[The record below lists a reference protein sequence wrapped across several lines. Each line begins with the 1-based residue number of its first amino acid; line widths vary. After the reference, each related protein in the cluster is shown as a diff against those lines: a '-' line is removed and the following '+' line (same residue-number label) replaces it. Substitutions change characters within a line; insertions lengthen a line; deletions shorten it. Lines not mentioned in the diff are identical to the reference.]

1 MTMINHVINCIE
13 LAEQKK
19 SKLTEEIANWH
30 NNNDVEGMSAPKVR
44 HLFNNLLDKDLC
56 NTHGISNR
64 NYLEIGTWKG
74 STAVPALYKNSVDN
88 YWLIDNYSQF
98 TGGIL
103 GNPYE
108 RLLDNFKL
116 YLDTTPNIVK
126 EDSFSV
132 DCNFHNIRDVNFYFY
147 DGEHSE
153 ASQRNAITYY
163 IDAMADE
170 FVLIVDDYDGDN
182 PKAGTMAALNQLVNE
197 NKITVEYSRHLSTAG
212 VVHYSSP
219 DSWYVGIFIGVIKK
233 TK

>member
-1 MTMINHVINCIE
+1 MEMVSHVINCIE
-13 LAEQKK
+13 LAEQKQ

-30 NNNDVEGMSAPKVR
+30 NGDGNEGMSSPKVR

-56 NTHGISNR
+56 KKYGIFNR

-74 STAVPALYKNSVDN
+74 STAVSALYKNSLDN

-98 TGGIL
+98 AGGSF

-108 RLLDNFKL
+108 RLVDNFKV
-116 YLDTTPNIVK
+116 YLNSTPNTVQ

-132 DCNFHNIRDVNFYFY
+132 DCGSHNIQDINFYFY

-182 PKAGTMAALNQLVNE
+182 PKVGTMSALNQLVSE
-197 NKITVEYSRHLSTAG
+197 NKIEIKYSRHLSTAG
-212 VVHYSSP
+212 IVNYSHP
-219 DSWYVGIFIGVIKK
+219 DSWYVGIFIAVIKK
-233 TK
+233 IN